1 MTILMTSVLNY
12 ITWNVDPVLISF
24 LGRDIRWY
32 GLLFGLGLIVLGPW
46 IMARIWKREQL
57 PQHWFDKLWWYVVI
71 STVLG
76 ARLGHCL
83 FYEPAY
89 YLANPIEIFKVWEGG
104 LASHGGTLGIII
116 AVWIYSRKVTHK
128 PITWTLDRLAVPVGL
143 VAAMIRIGNLM
154 NSEIFGSPTSL
165 PWAFKFVRSNEYLAL
180 NTDLGC
186 HPTAIYEALS
196 YLIVFGVCMWLYW
209 GLDMARKRRGFILG
223 FFLLGIFGARFL
235 IEGVKMV
242 QASWELNWV
251 TTIGLNQ
258 GQILSIPFI
267 IAGGYLMVRALKRPI
282 DKDYQPIENKKQT
295 K

>member
-258 GQILSIPFI
+258 GQVLSIPFI
-267 IAGGYLMVRALKRPI
+267 IVGGYLMVRALKRPI